1 MNQQSNPFVSADG
14 KKTSCMQ
21 MLQSILDGEASPE
34 QKDYF
39 RNHMDKCMPCFKTY
53 EVDMTIKEMLKIKCR
68 GEEVPK
74 ELLDQLKDQ
83 IKNKISE

>member
-1 MNQQSNPFVSADG
+1 MNQQNPFLRADG
-14 KKTSCMQ
+14 TKPSCMQ
-21 MLQSILDGEASPE
+21 MLQFILDGEASAE

-39 RNHMDKCMPCFKTY
+39 RSHMDRCMPCFKNY

-74 ELLDQLKDQ
+74 ELVDQLKDQ
-83 IKNKISE
+83 IKQITPS